1 MSAAHPASQAV
12 RRTPAAAAAR
22 PSATG
27 PVASQRPTRAAQ
39 SNTLQFASP
48 DTEDEIRVNLSD
60 VPIVRPTLDED
71 IFKPSLFSRLFGLIS
86 SGK

>member
-1 MSAAHPASQAV
+1 MSAAHPASQAA
-12 RRTPAAAAAR
+12 RRAPAAPAAR
-22 PSATG
+22 PSA
-27 PVASQRPTRAAQ
+27 PAASQRPVRAAQ
-39 SNTLQFASP
+39 SNTLKFASP

-71 IFKPSLFSRLFGLIS
+71 VFKPTLFSRLFGLIS

>member
-12 RRTPAAAAAR
+12 RRTPAAPATR
-22 PSATG
+22 PSA
-27 PVASQRPTRAAQ
+27 PAPAVSQRPARAAQ
-39 SNTLQFASP
+39 SNTLKFASP

>member
-12 RRTPAAAAAR
+12 RRTPAAPATR
-22 PSATG
+22 PSPPA
-27 PVASQRPTRAAQ
+27 PAVSQRPARAAQ
-39 SNTLQFASP
+39 SNTLKFASP
-48 DTEDEIRVNLSD
+48 DIEDEIRVNLSD

>member
-1 MSAAHPASQAV
+1 MSAANPASQGV
-12 RRTPAAAAAR
+12 RRTPAAPAMR
-22 PSATG
+22 PSA
-27 PVASQRPTRAAQ
+27 PAPAVSQQRARAAQ
-39 SNTLQFASP
+39 SNTLKFASP

-71 IFKPSLFSRLFGLIS
+71 VFKPSLFSRLFGLFF

>member
-12 RRTPAAAAAR
+12 RRTPAAPGAR
-22 PSATG
+22 PSAPAPAAASR
-27 PVASQRPTRAAQ
+27 PVRAAQ
-39 SNTLQFASP
+39 SNTLKFASP

-71 IFKPSLFSRLFGLIS
+71 VFKPTLFSRLFGLIS

>member
-12 RRTPAAAAAR
+12 RRTPAAPATR
-22 PSATG
+22 PSPTA
-27 PVASQRPTRAAQ
+27 PAVSQRSARAAQ
-39 SNTLQFASP
+39 SNTLKFAPP
-48 DTEDEIRVNLSD
+48 DSEDEIRVNLSD

>member
-12 RRTPAAAAAR
+12 RRTPAAPAAR
-22 PSATG
+22 PSA
-27 PVASQRPTRAAQ
+27 PAPAASQRSMRATQ
-39 SNTLQFASP
+39 PNTLQFASP
-48 DTEDEIRVNLSD
+48 DTEDEIRVNLTD

-71 IFKPSLFSRLFGLIS
+71 VFKPSLLGRLFGLM

>member
-12 RRTPAAAAAR
+12 RRTPAAPATR
-22 PSATG
+22 PSPPTQA
-27 PVASQRPTRAAQ
+27 VSQRPARAAQ
-39 SNTLQFASP
+39 SNTLKFASP

-60 VPIVRPTLDED
+60 VPIVPPTLDED